1 MVADWPSFSTPES
14 KALRYGAACCPRTLE
29 LYDRFVGIP
38 MDPQYSDQDVAD
50 IIAAVRKVY
59 PAILQA

>member
-1 MVADWPSFSTPES
+1 VQ
-14 KALRYGAACCPRTLE
+14 
-29 LYDRFVGIP
+29 

-59 PAILQA
+59 EAVIS

>member
-1 MVADWPSFSTPES
+1 
-14 KALRYGAACCPRTLE
+14 L
-29 LYDRFVGIP
+29 P

-59 PAILQA
+59 PVVTAASG